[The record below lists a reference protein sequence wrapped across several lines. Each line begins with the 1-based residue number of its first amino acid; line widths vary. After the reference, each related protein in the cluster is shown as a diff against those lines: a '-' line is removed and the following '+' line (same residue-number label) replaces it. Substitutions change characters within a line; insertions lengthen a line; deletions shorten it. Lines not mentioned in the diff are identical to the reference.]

1 MNNKST
7 YSAGKPNGGIVGL
20 FRDVGVAW
28 RLLGDPAVP
37 GLLKLVLPL
46 LALVYWLSPLD
57 LIPGMPFDDIAIL
70 LLAARMLVSL
80 APQDSVRNAYTGHSS
95 SASPRN
101 RPAGPGEDDG
111 DVIDTTWRVVED

>member
-1 MNNKST
+1 MNSKST
-7 YSAGKPNGGIVGL
+7 YGAGKPSGGIVGL
-20 FRDVGVAW
+20 LRDAGVAW

-37 GLLKLVLPL
+37 GLLKLALPL
-46 LALVYWLSPLD
+46 LALVYWFSPID

-80 APQDSVRNAYTGHSS
+80 APQDSVRNAYTGRSG
-95 SASPRN
+95 SASPRDPTA
-101 RPAGPGEDDG
+101 RPSEDDG